1 MNSVANAGRT
11 SWWRVLARAL
21 FWLVML
27 TTIGS
32 IIGGQMGLLSGKR
45 PQGLGFAAGKFKPC
59 SWKPNCVNSTT
70 DPKTDRPHFIEP
82 LSFAGDAAK
91 AWSHLSRVVKAA
103 PRASVVREDAGYM
116 QLEFSSS
123 VMGFTD
129 DVEFA
134 LDALNRNIHV
144 RSASR
149 LGVRDFGVNR
159 ARVEDIRAR
168 FGAALK

>member
-1 MNSVANAGRT
+1 MKSVTMAGKT
-11 SWWRVLARAL
+11 SWWQVLARAL
-21 FWLVML
+21 FWLVIL
-27 TTIGS
+27 TLIGS

-45 PQGLGFAAGKFKPC
+45 PQGLGFSAGKFKPC
-59 SWKPNCVNSTT
+59 SWKPNCVDSTT

-82 LSFAGDAAK
+82 LSFSGDAAK
-91 AWSHLSRVVKAA
+91 AWSRLSGVVKAA

-116 QLEFSSS
+116 QLLFRSS

-134 LDALNRNIHV
+134 LDAQNGKIHV

-159 ARVEDIRAR
+159 ARVEGIRAR
-168 FGAALK
+168 FAAALK

>member
-1 MNSVANAGRT
+1 MESVAEAAKR
-11 SWWRVLARAL
+11 SWWRRLAYAL
-21 FWLVML
+21 FWLVTL
-27 TTIGS
+27 TIIGS

-45 PQGLGFAAGKFKPC
+45 PQGLGFSAGKFKPC
-59 SWKPNCVNSTT
+59 SWKPNCVSSTT
-70 DPKTDRPHFIEP
+70 DPKADHPHFIEP

-91 AWSHLSRVVKAA
+91 AWARLAAVVKAA
-103 PRASVVREDAGYM
+103 PRAAVVREDAGYM
-116 QLEFSSS
+116 QMEFSSS

-134 LDALNRNIHV
+134 LDAHNGKIQV

-159 ARVEDIRAR
+159 ARIENIRAR
-168 FGAALK
+168 FDAAQK

>member
-1 MNSVANAGRT
+1 
-11 SWWRVLARAL
+11 
-21 FWLVML
+21 
-27 TTIGS
+27 
-32 IIGGQMGLLSGKR
+32 MGLLSGKR
-45 PQGLGFAAGKFKPC
+45 PQGLGFAADKFKPC

-70 DPKTDRPHFIEP
+70 DPKADRPHFIEP
-82 LSFAGDAAK
+82 LSFAGDATK
-91 AWSHLSRVVKAA
+91 AWARLGAVVKAA
-103 PRASVVREDAGYM
+103 PRAAVVREDAGYM

-134 LDALNRNIHV
+134 LDAHNGKIHV

-168 FGAALK
+168 FAASLK